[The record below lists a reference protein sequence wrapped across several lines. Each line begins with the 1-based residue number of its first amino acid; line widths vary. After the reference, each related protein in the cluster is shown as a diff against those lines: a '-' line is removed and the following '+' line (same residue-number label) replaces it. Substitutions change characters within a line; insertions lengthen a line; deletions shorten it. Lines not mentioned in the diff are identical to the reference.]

1 MKTLDSKS
9 KYLKFQPQEPR
20 VFFQKDQNRW
30 TSSATWHNKN
40 LTSILSVSLKI
51 CDLCWPLLTCGSLK
65 SVSVKNGDLECHDV
79 LKRSKFLS
87 REIFKLEKQICL
99 DKKMSNFDS
108 LQKTAKNR
116 RRRRKVR
123 GGGRGKDPHEKKS
136 FKNGRHWSLMSPL
149 CSVSN
154 LIGNLWEK
162 CLSNSTIN
170 KTILFWVCWELGS
183 CGRYRSKQTEE
194 KELIQKNEKEKER
207 KIGER

>member
-20 VFFQKDQNRW
+20 VFFQKDKNRW

-51 CDLCWPLLTCGSLK
+51 CDLCWPLLTFGSLK

-123 GGGRGKDPHEKKS
+123 GGAGARAPMKKS
-136 FKNGRHWSLMSPL
+136 PLKIADIGVWCLHYARCPISLATCEKNAFRIQPLTKWFYSGFVGSWGAVEGTEANRQRKRSLYKRM
-149 CSVSN
+149 
-154 LIGNLWEK
+154 K
-162 CLSNSTIN
+162 RR
-170 KTILFWVCWELGS
+170 K
-183 CGRYRSKQTEE
+183 
-194 KELIQKNEKEKER
+194 KER
-207 KIGER
+207 